1 MKKYA
6 ILFLILAICNAAYAA
21 SINAAA
27 YRTMQQQ
34 AYQNRYRQQ
43 AQPRQIPYW
52 QAQSNYTT
60 RNRIYNGYSNYYNN
74 SQSNYNQ
81 YYYRGR

>member
-1 MKKYA
+1 MDVVMKRY
-6 ILFLILAICNAAYAA
+6 IITLLILVVCGAVYAA
-21 SINAAA
+21 SINPAA

-43 AQPRQIPYW
+43 TQVKQIPYW

-60 RNRIYNGYSNYYNN
+60 RNKIYNNN
-74 SQSNYNQ
+74 TNQTQ